1 MVIIIH
7 LNMFSSFLSLISYFK
22 NFFDRIDPSK
32 GKHISQNYEVMI
44 KYELY
49 KALGMYLY
57 NMHIYVDYIDI
68 NLTCKDCKA
77 RFTTVPLKSVVL
89 DIIRYQC

>member
-7 LNMFSSFLSLISYFK
+7 LNMFSSSLIDINAFSYFL
-22 NFFDRIDPSK
+22 FSK
-32 GKHISQNYEVMI
+32 TFLIEWIHLSYEVMI

-57 NMHIYVDYIDI
+57 NMHIYVNYIDI
-68 NLTCKDCKA
+68 NLTWKDNKA
-77 RFTTVPLKSVVL
+77 RFTTVPLKAL
-89 DIIRYQC
+89 Y